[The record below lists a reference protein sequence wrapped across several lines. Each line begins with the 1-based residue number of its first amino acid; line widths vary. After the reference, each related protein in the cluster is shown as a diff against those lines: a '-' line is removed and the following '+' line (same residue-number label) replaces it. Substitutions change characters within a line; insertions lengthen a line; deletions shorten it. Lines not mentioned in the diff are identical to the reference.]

1 MNQALVKV
9 PAVVRATSLSNSIH
23 VEPLTCTIG
32 AELGNVNLGAA
43 AEDDLLMAEI
53 RALLLKHRVIFF
65 RDQDITRAQHV
76 AFARRLSG
84 EEAMRLDAVAR
95 RRREAW
101 ACRRFLSC
109 AQAPKHL
116 AQFMEREAS
125 TWFEKVVQIRP
136 SLILECCAKDTGV
149 KIRRRG

>member
-1 MNQALVKV
+1 VCIKTGCR
-9 PAVVRATSLSNSIH
+9 VVG
-23 VEPLTCTIG
+23 VPLTDTFRLIDG
-32 AELGNVNLGAA
+32 
-43 AEDDLLMAEI
+43 
-53 RALLLKHRVIFF
+53 RV
-65 RDQDITRAQHV
+65 AV